1 MRVISLMIR
10 RVLESLA
17 RSSVPGLLGP
27 ACNSSPAARLHLLPH
42 LSLRPAAP
50 LHHHAAV
57 SKAFTCLSDPAK
69 RRHYDAYGREEGAVG
84 GGGGG
89 MRRGGGGFP
98 YGDMEIDPEELFNM
112 WVDGVLAS

>member
-1 MRVISLMIR
+1 M
-10 RVLESLA
+10 
-17 RSSVPGLLGP
+17 
-27 ACNSSPAARLHLLPH
+27 
-42 LSLRPAAP
+42 
-50 LHHHAAV
+50 

-89 MRRGGGGFP
+89 GMRRGGGGGFS